1 MTVNAGRRRLSG
13 RLAGMLAAGLLAA
26 GVLAVGAVGLGATAG
41 AAATTSAVTSAATT
55 AGTAH
60 AAASTAAATVRA
72 RAQVP
77 WSKVGPGWELA
88 EYTAAPAGKAAP
100 VTLYLI
106 SPAGVRYSM
115 HTWTGRGMIPYLI
128 AWSGD
133 KTRALLGLTGSQ
145 YEQLTLSTGKFT
157 VGRLAGQA
165 QPAGY
170 TLPDGQN
177 ILGVTEGTAAATVAR
192 YSLAGKLLKV
202 LTRGANEGTAVYA
215 ANGTA
220 LAVSGAKGLEL
231 VSNGG
236 GVIRSLPVPGANP
249 RIGCNPAR
257 WWNATTILAQCIAK
271 GAAFDPR
278 LWLVPTNGKRPTAL
292 TPQRGGT
299 GDDLGDI
306 GAWPL
311 PSGLYLQALGAC
323 GTLEIFR
330 QAANGSITPVVPAHT
345 AGNNNAIVTALGPRL
360 LIDAQTGCP
369 GSRSLLWFNP
379 ATHAEQ
385 WLLRAPAGDAG
396 VIGVIAFNS
405 TENAQPL

>member
-1 MTVNAGRRRLSG
+1 MIVNARRRRRFG
-13 RLAGMLAAGLLAA
+13 RLAGLLAI
-26 GVLAVGAVGLGATAG
+26 GVLAVGAVSVGATAG
-41 AAATTSAVTSAATT
+41 SAATT
-55 AGTAH
+55 ASTAH
-60 AAASTAAATVRA
+60 AAASAAGATVRA

-88 EYTAAPAGKAAP
+88 EYEAGPAGKAAP

-106 SPAGVRYSM
+106 SPAGVRYPM
-115 HTWTGRGMIPYLI
+115 HTWSGRGTVPYLI

-133 KTRALLGLTGSQ
+133 KTRALLGLSGSRYDLTGSQ

-165 QPAGY
+165 EPTGY

-177 ILGVTEGTAAATVAR
+177 ILGITAGTASATVAR

-202 LTRGANEGTAVYA
+202 LTRGADEHTAVYA

-236 GVIRSLPVPGANP
+236 GVIRSLPVPGTAP
-249 RIGCNPAR
+249 SVGCYPAR
-257 WWNATTILAQCIAK
+257 WWNPNTVLTECLAN
-271 GAAFDPR
+271 GADGPR
-278 LWLVPTNGKRPTAL
+278 LWLVPANGNRPVAL
-292 TPQRGGT
+292 TPQRHGT
-299 GDDLGDI
+299 AGDFGDI
-306 GAWPL
+306 GAWQL
-311 PSGLYLQALGAC
+311 SSGLYLQALGAC
-323 GTLEIFR
+323 GTVEIVR
-330 QAANGSITPVVPAHT
+330 QAANGSITPVVPAHAT
-345 AGNNNAIVTALGPRL
+345 ANNNAIVTALGPRL

-369 GSRSLLWFNP
+369 GSTSLLWYNP

-385 WLLRAPAGDAG
+385 WVLRAPADGGG
-396 VIGVIAFNS
+396 VIGVVAYHS
-405 TENAQPL
+405 TENALPL